1 MLWRSVWS
9 CDGHAAEKLY
19 LGHVPA
25 HPILLEILW
34 CVIFGR
40 AGLVLPVWGAVD
52 GDFGVMQ
59 RWPGCGIC
67 RAGRV
72 SLWRGKQIPPLPHAS
87 ACPSASQQK
96 PLAVPVSSLAGM
108 PVPSQY
114 SPTVAQSG
122 LATAPLC
129 KSQYNPFY
137 RTLVPVQRYYISS
150 TSQYSCVDLIQLP
163 VQHIRTCTGPS
174 TAHYGS
180 Y

>member
-1 MLWRSVWS
+1 
-9 CDGHAAEKLY
+9 
-19 LGHVPA
+19 
-25 HPILLEILW
+25 
-34 CVIFGR
+34 
-40 AGLVLPVWGAVD
+40 
-52 GDFGVMQ
+52 MQ

-87 ACPSASQQK
+87 ACPSASPQK

-150 TSQYSCVDLIQLP
+150 TSQYSCVDFIQLP
-163 VQHIRTCTGPS
+163 VQHIRTCTGPN

-180 Y
+180 YWSQPILLCLVLVPAHPVMSRTGPSPSRYVSHWS